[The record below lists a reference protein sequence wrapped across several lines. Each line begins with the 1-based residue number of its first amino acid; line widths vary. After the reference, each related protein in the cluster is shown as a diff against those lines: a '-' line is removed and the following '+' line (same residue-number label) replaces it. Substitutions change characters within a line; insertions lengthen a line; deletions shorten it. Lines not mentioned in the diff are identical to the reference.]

1 MPSQAP
7 RNICNTTK
15 KGSESNGYQSCVL
28 NVPPLHLESS
38 TQKSESDPFL
48 QKPTLQ
54 FESPEGK
61 EGNCFQRQCLI
72 DANRCKVNLFERKQA
87 HKAR

>member
-7 RNICNTTK
+7 RNICNTTM

-28 NVPPLHLESS
+28 NVPPLHLESFA
-38 TQKSESDPFL
+38 QKSESDPFL

-61 EGNCFQRQCLI
+61 EGKCFQRQCLI
-72 DANRCKVNLFERKQA
+72 DANRCKVNLFERK
-87 HKAR
+87 KK